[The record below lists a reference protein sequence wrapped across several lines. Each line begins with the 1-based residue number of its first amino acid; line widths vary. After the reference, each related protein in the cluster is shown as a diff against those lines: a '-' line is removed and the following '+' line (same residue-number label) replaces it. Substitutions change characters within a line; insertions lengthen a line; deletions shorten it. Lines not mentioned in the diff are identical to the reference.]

1 MIPDYTPPEGWRVV
15 NYRDLPYN
23 AVYTDD
29 DEAEVRRKSHSTG
42 DGYIGPVL
50 VRVDPPFNF
59 TKWLYSLSPGD
70 LPDCAYWRDIE
81 PVAEHVQLR
90 DPTAD
95 EWWNADSPV
104 VSDWDPSADAV
115 FEVADAAFEVRE
127 KT

>member
-50 VRVDPPFNF
+50 VRVDPPFDF
-59 TKWLYSLSPGD
+59 VDWATPSKAIVCGITGG
-70 LPDCAYWRDIE
+70 RDWAIARWEHIE
-81 PVAEHVQLR
+81 PVAEHIQVR
-90 DPTAD
+90 NPFDGVWVDAVD
-95 EWWNADSPV
+95 ESMP
-104 VSDWDPSADAV
+104 ADAV
-115 FEVADAAFEVRE
+115 FEVRE